1 MDLKQIEYMVK
12 IADEHSITRAAEK
25 LYLTQSALNQQL
37 LRLERE
43 LGAQL
48 FRRSRTDWSP
58 TPIGEVYLENAR
70 EILRIKHRT
79 YNMISDMLEEKK
91 GRLSIGFTPGRGLE
105 MFTKVY
111 PAFHKA
117 CPGIVVEPKELNVRS
132 QQLMIARGD
141 LDIGFQTLS
150 EQQKTEDEYI
160 SLGREEILLAVPSGH
175 PLAEEAV
182 GDRRYIENVRRQ
194 DSKEHRR
201 KPLAGSL
208 EGAGEG
214 KQGLEEFPVIDLGLF
229 RYEPFVL
236 MYRESTVRA
245 IIDGLFRKSGFTPN
259 ILFET
264 ASNSAI
270 VAMVQSKQCCGIVPY
285 HYVKHYPE
293 GVTCFSLSGH
303 PQWEIVASYQR
314 NTYLSDAAREFVR
327 LAGEFWSSEEL

>member
-1 MDLKQIEYMVK
+1 MDLKQIEYIVK

-48 FRRSRTDWSP
+48 FRRSRADWSP
-58 TPIGEVYLENAR
+58 TPIGEIYLENAR

-91 GRLSIGFTPGRGLE
+91 GRLSIGFTPGRGIE
-105 MFTKVY
+105 MFTRVY

-117 CPGIVVEPKELNVRS
+117 CPGIVVEPRELNVRS
-132 QQLMIARGD
+132 QQLLIARGD

-160 SLGREEILLAVPSGH
+160 SLGREEILLAVPSIH
-175 PLAEEAV
+175 PLAA
-182 GDRRYIENVRRQ
+182 
-194 DSKEHRR
+194 KAA
-201 KPLAGSL
+201 P
-208 EGAGEG
+208 AGEA
-214 KQGLEEFPVIDLGLF
+214 FAAIDISLF

-245 IIDGLFRKSGFTPN
+245 IIDGLFRKAGFMPN

-285 HYVKHYPE
+285 HYVRNHPE
-293 GVTCFSLSGH
+293 GVTCFALKDH
-303 PQWEIVASYQR
+303 PEWEIVASYQK
-314 NTYLSDAAREFVR
+314 NTYLSDAAKEFVR
-327 LAGEFWSSEEL
+327 LAKDFWNS

>member
-1 MDLKQIEYMVK
+1 MDLKQIEYIVK

-117 CPGIVVEPKELNVRS
+117 CPGIVVEPKELNVHS
-132 QQLMIARGD
+132 QQLLIARGD

-160 SLGREEILLAVPSGH
+160 SLGREEILLAVPSVH
-175 PLAEEAV
+175 PLAAEAV
-182 GDRRYIENVRRQ
+182 GGPRRET
-194 DSKEHRR
+194 
-201 KPLAGSL
+201 
-208 EGAGEG
+208 EGEMEGEM
-214 KQGLEEFPVIDLGLF
+214 KEFPVIDLALF

-285 HYVKHYPE
+285 HYVKHHPE
-293 GVTCFSLSGH
+293 GVACFALSGH
-303 PQWEIVASYQR
+303 PEWEIVASYQR

-327 LAGEFWSSEEL
+327 LAGKFWSSEEL

>member
-1 MDLKQIEYMVK
+1 MDIKQIEYIVK

-48 FRRSRTDWSP
+48 FRRSRADWSP
-58 TPIGEVYLENAR
+58 TPIGEIYLENAR

-91 GRLSIGFTPGRGLE
+91 GRLSIGFTPGRGIE

-111 PAFHKA
+111 PAFHKS
-117 CPGIVVEPKELNVRS
+117 CPGIVVEPKELNVHS
-132 QQLMIARGD
+132 QQLLIARGD

-150 EQQKTEDEYI
+150 EEQKTEDEYI
-160 SLGREEILLAVPSGH
+160 SLGREEILLAVPSVH
-175 PLAEEAV
+175 PLAAKAAPE
-182 GDRRYIENVRRQ
+182 
-194 DSKEHRR
+194 
-201 KPLAGSL
+201 
-208 EGAGEG
+208 GEG
-214 KQGLEEFPVIDLGLF
+214 FAEIDISMF

-236 MYRESTVRA
+236 MYRESTIRA
-245 IIDGLFRKSGFTPN
+245 LIDGLFRKAGFMPN

-285 HYVKHYPE
+285 HYVKDRPE
-293 GVTCFSLSGH
+293 GVTCFALNGH
-303 PQWEIVASYQR
+303 PEWEVVASYQK
-314 NTYLSDAAREFVR
+314 NTYFSNAAREFVR
-327 LAGEFWSSEEL
+327 LAGEFWNKGE

>member
-111 PAFHKA
+111 PAFHKT

-132 QQLMIARGD
+132 QQLLIGRGD

-175 PLAEEAV
+175 PLAEKAA
-182 GDRRYIENVRRQ
+182 GDRRRGMENFQ
-194 DSKEHRR
+194 MSDSTEPGR

-208 EGAGEG
+208 EGA
-214 KQGLEEFPVIDLGLF
+214 FPVIDLALF

-285 HYVKHYPE
+285 HYVKHHPE

-303 PQWEIVASYQR
+303 PKWEIVASYQR

-327 LAGEFWSSEEL
+327 LAGEFWSSEEW